1 MEILRKGCINLKNC
15 VFLTQKGGCG
25 KSTLCNELVYSLT
38 RSKIPMAYIDL
49 DQQGAVIKPFEDD
62 GAVVSCIDTPG
73 ALSQHTAEWIAEADT
88 IVIPT
93 KASAHDM
100 PVLQRMI
107 DAVLVNAKEAVN
119 AFIVVNM
126 FNRWSNCANFL
137 SWVTEQVDGTGIEVC
152 TVSQAEAFPK
162 ASSYGVSVVEMEPRS
177 KAAKETKALMNRI
190 RASLGIDPED

>member
-1 MEILRKGCINLKNC
+1 MKNC

-73 ALSQHTAEWIAEADT
+73 ALSQHTAEWIAEADV

-107 DAVLVNAKEAVN
+107 DAVLVNAKETVN

>member
-1 MEILRKGCINLKNC
+1 MKHC

-25 KSTLCNELVYSLT
+25 KSTLCNELVYSLK
-38 RSKIPMAYIDL
+38 RSGIPTAYIDL
-49 DQQGAVIKPFEDD
+49 DQQGSVLQPFEDD
-62 GAVVSCIDTPG
+62 GAAVCCIDTPG

-107 DAVLVNAKEAVN
+107 DAVMVNAKETANV
-119 AFIVVNM
+119 FVVVNM
-126 FNRWSNCANFL
+126 ANRWTNCASFI
-137 SWVTEQVDGTGIEVC
+137 SWVTELVNDTGIEVC

-162 ASSYGVSVVEMEPRS
+162 ASSYGVSVVDLEPRS
-177 KAAKETKALMNRI
+177 KAAKETKILMNKI
-190 RASLGIDPED
+190 RASLDIEEED